1 MKFLPF
7 PSLGVVLSISLQCRI
22 ARLFQ
27 TPADLDIESCRSF
40 CRPKAAAALVLMV
53 VGAALAGCG
62 GGGGGGGSGGGFF
75 PPATTAAT
83 ADAGSALAEPSA
95 ASHSVGGSVS
105 GLAGAGLVLQN
116 NEGDDLALPADGS
129 FHFEGKLPK
138 GAAFAVRV
146 QSQPSNPAQTCTVNN
161 AGGTVADADVDSVK
175 VVCAT
180 NGYPVG
186 GTVTGLAG
194 GGLVLQNNVGDDLP
208 VAADGSFRFPQPVAS
223 GAAYEVTVKA
233 QPTTPAQICSVSR
246 HGGIVTDS
254 AVADVMVVCATR
266 SFTVSGMVSG
276 LAGTGLTLQNAG
288 ADPLA
293 IAADGAFTFP
303 LPVASGGTYE
313 VGVKA
318 QPTQPA
324 QTCTVNNGTGPVSD
338 NNIASVTV
346 TCATHTHAVG
356 GTVSGLMANASIVLR
371 NNGTEDLLVKANGVF
386 SFPTPVADGAGY
398 AVDVHTQPSMWQTCA
413 LSKASGTATAAVSDV
428 AVVCTVPKAHIATLA
443 GSGAF
448 GSANGTGAA
457 ASFGR
462 PEDVAVDA
470 SGNTYVADKGNHMIR
485 KITPAGEVTTLAG
498 SGAAGSTNGT
508 GVAASFSDLNGVAV
522 DASGSVYVVDR
533 SGYDQS
539 IRKVTPAGEVT
550 TLADS
555 GMVGWPANYLGTSTS
570 TTSNV
575 SDVAVDASGNVYATD
590 SSAHVILKITPAG
603 QITTLAG
610 SMSVAGSADGIGTA
624 ASFRSP
630 QGLAVDASGNVYVAD
645 AANNLIR
652 KITPAGEVTTLAGSG
667 AAGSADGTGAAA
679 SLDQPEAV
687 AVDASGN
694 VYVASAKSNLI
705 RKITPVGEVTTLVAL
720 GTGYRN
726 GLGPQGIAV
735 DASGHVYLA
744 GTASNSIL
752 KITPVP

>member
-1 MKFLPF
+1 
-7 PSLGVVLSISLQCRI
+7 V
-22 ARLFQ
+22 
-27 TPADLDIESCRSF
+27 
-40 CRPKAAAALVLMV
+40 
-53 VGAALAGCG
+53 
-62 GGGGGGGSGGGFF
+62 
-75 PPATTAAT
+75 T

-138 GAAFAVRV
+138 GAAYAVRV

-233 QPTTPAQICSVSR
+233 QPTAPAQICSVSR

-324 QTCTVNNGTGPVSD
+324 QTCTVNDGTGPVSD

-356 GTVSGLMANASIVLR
+356 GAVSGLMANASIVLR

-448 GSANGTGAA
+448 GSANGSGAA
-457 ASFGR
+457 ASFR
-462 PEDVAVDA
+462 HPQDMAADV
-470 SGNTYVADKGNHMIR
+470 SGNIYVADKGNHMIR

-498 SGAAGSTNGT
+498 SGAAGSTNGI
-508 GVAASFSDLNGVAV
+508 GAAASFNNPQGVAV
-522 DASGSVYVVDR
+522 DISGNVYVADTLNR
-533 SGYDQS
+533 S
-539 IRKVTPAGEVT
+539 IRKITPAGEVT

-555 GMVGWPANYLGTSTS
+555 GTVGWPNPYSSLTAIKSHVDS
-570 TTSNV
+570 
-575 SDVAVDASGNVYATD
+575 VAVDTSGNVYATD
-590 SSAHVILKITPAG
+590 EGAHLILKITPAG
-603 QITTLAG
+603 GVTTLAG
-610 SMSVAGSADGIGTA
+610 SMSVSGSANGTGVA
-624 ASFRSP
+624 ALFDHP
-630 QGLAVDASGNVYVAD
+630 EGVAVDANGNVYVAD
-645 AANNLIR
+645 RNNNLIR

-667 AAGSADGTGAAA
+667 AADSVDGTGAAA
-679 SLDQPEAV
+679 SLDRPESI

-694 VYVASAKSNLI
+694 VYVASSMSDLI
-705 RKITPVGEVTTLVAL
+705 RKITPAGEVTTLVTL
-720 GTGYRN
+720 GGY
-726 GLGPQGIAV
+726 GGSGPQGIAV

-744 GTASNSIL
+744 GTAFNSIL